1 MRTRLLTVF
10 VLVGASLTACGGDE
24 ENGPSGGPSLGIDGG
39 IPRLDG
45 GDPTGLTD
53 GGSGTCKSQVGKQA
67 SNTDLL
73 NACAE
78 GCQPFDNAKRLPG
91 YQPGKLPPLQ

>member
-1 MRTRLLTVF
+1 MRTLRWTTFALFALGLL
-10 VLVGASLTACGGDE
+10 ACGSDDE
-24 ENGPSGGPSLGIDGG
+24 SIPSGPNLGVDGG

-53 GGSGTCKSQVGKQA
+53 GGAPGTCRSQIGRGA

-91 YQPGKLPPLQ
+91 YQAGKLPPLQ